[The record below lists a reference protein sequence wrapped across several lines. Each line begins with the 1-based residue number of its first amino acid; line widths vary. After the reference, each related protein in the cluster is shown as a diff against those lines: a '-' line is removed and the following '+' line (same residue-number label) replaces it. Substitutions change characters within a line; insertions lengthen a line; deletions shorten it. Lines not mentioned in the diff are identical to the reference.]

1 MEQSATTTPR
11 STGVYLKL
19 IFGSLFGL
27 CFFMLP
33 FYWDGELTLPIAL
46 LQKSISAPIEK
57 LLPLIVVALM
67 VFAGLVSLV
76 ATAMGGAGMNG
87 YLKNIFVTSW
97 LSVILR
103 LAGGVLAV
111 CAYWH
116 LGHEALWGEYTGE
129 IIIILLMPSLLV
141 VFLLATTMLP
151 FLLDFGGVEF
161 IGVYLQKVFKNLF
174 RLPGRASVLSMTS
187 FVGSGT
193 NGIIAAELDYKKGLY
208 TGREVSIVCLGFGT
222 ISLPA
227 VFIYTTAIGGVDVAN
242 FMYFALTLVIVAIVS
257 TMVIARIPPLSTKT
271 DAYFEGKKDP
281 MLDQPVDE
289 TKSRFQIAADIAYE
303 KAARAPSLGKILKD
317 GVLTTFELYMTVF
330 PLIVLIGTLA
340 LIATEYTPLFNWL
353 AAPLTP
359 ALSAI
364 GLPEAQT
371 AAPAF
376 LTGFADLLLPFLAA
390 ENVDSQLTKFVICI
404 TGTITVICMSETG
417 AILMKSSIPLNF
429 FDLLIVFVL
438 KTAVSVPIALA
449 MGRLYGL
456 T

>member
-1 MEQSATTTPR
+1 MEHSPTTTPR
-11 STGVYLKL
+11 SNAVYAKL
-19 IFGSLFGL
+19 VFGSLFGL

-46 LQKSISAPIEK
+46 LQKTISAPIEE
-57 LLPLIVVALM
+57 LLPLIVVVLM
-67 VFAGLVSLV
+67 VFAGLASLV
-76 ATAMGGAGMNG
+76 GTVTGGAGMNG
-87 YLKNIFVTSW
+87 YLRNILVTSW

-103 LAGGVLAV
+103 IAGGVLSV

-161 IGVYLQKVFKNLF
+161 IGVYLQKIFKSLF

-193 NGIIAAELDYKKGLY
+193 NGMIAAELDYKKGLY

-227 VFIYTTAIGGVDVAN
+227 VFIYSTTIGGVDVGN
-242 FMYFALTLVIVAIVS
+242 FMYFTLTLVIVAIVS
-257 TMVIARIPPLSTKT
+257 TMIIARIPPLSTKADT
-271 DAYFEGKKDP
+271 YFEGRKDP

-303 KAARAPSLGKILKD
+303 KAARAPGLGKILKD
-317 GVLTTFELYMTVF
+317 GVLTTFELYITVF

-340 LIATEYTPLFNWL
+340 LIATEYTPLFSWL

-359 ALSAI
+359 ALNAI

-390 ENVDSQLTKFVICI
+390 ENIDSQLTKFVICI

-417 AILMKSSIPLNF
+417 AILIKSTIPLNF
-429 FDLLIVFVL
+429 LDLLIVFLL

-456 T
+456 S